1 MSTDYWEKTTERHS
15 PTVLEAEVPGEPHRA
30 NAEVWSEL
38 ARPRGSGKSPFPLS
52 QILGRPYSSAPLS
65 QILGRPYSSAH
76 SLCVAVPLPS
86 PSGTCQ
92 APSAFL

>member
-38 ARPRGSGKSPFPLS
+38 ARPRGSGKSPLPFLRFWGTPTPPHTVSTLLS
-52 QILGRPYSSAPLS
+52 PCLLPPVPAKP
-65 QILGRPYSSAH
+65 
-76 SLCVAVPLPS
+76 PLPS
-86 PSGTCQ
+86 SNEDP
-92 APSAFL
+92 